1 MKTQL
6 NHKIAYLLSL
16 GIFVK
21 IIVDTSFQLFNPF
34 LTIIAAGTGISA
46 VYLGGIIGLRSIL
59 GLSAPLIG
67 TVADK
72 VGYRKIMQWSLVLL
86 GLGMIIAGTSTRPVV
101 FAAGIILTG
110 IGQAGFTP
118 NIQAHVSSKL
128 SYERRAM
135 GIGILE
141 YSWALAGMVGLLA
154 AGFLIEKFTWRTP
167 FIFLGS
173 LLLLSSLL
181 FFSLPESKKKGWEKN
196 SLPLGTR
203 LTGFIQLGPNAR
215 SAWGTILLQGFTMFS
230 IMHLMIIHGGWLVDR
245 FSLSPGALGTAAL
258 IMGITDLS
266 ASVSVSLF
274 VDKIGKKRSVAM
286 GLAGMVIGFSA
297 LPFLN
302 GSIITAIIGLIIPRT
317 FFEFAL
323 VSNVA
328 LVSEQVPAQRGK
340 MLSLASAS
348 GLMGITAASVF
359 GPLSYYGL
367 GIGGLSLI
375 SLITTGIALTIL
387 LVMVK
392 ES

>member
-1 MKTQL
+1 
-6 NHKIAYLLSL
+6 
-16 GIFVK
+16 
-21 IIVDTSFQLFNPF
+21 
-34 LTIIAAGTGISA
+34 
-46 VYLGGIIGLRSIL
+46 
-59 GLSAPLIG
+59 
-67 TVADK
+67 
-72 VGYRKIMQWSLVLL
+72 
-86 GLGMIIAGTSTRPVV
+86 
-101 FAAGIILTG
+101 
-110 IGQAGFTP
+110 
-118 NIQAHVSSKL
+118 
-128 SYERRAM
+128 
-135 GIGILE
+135 
-141 YSWALAGMVGLLA
+141 
-154 AGFLIEKFTWRTP
+154 
-167 FIFLGS
+167 
-173 LLLLSSLL
+173 
-181 FFSLPESKKKGWEKN
+181 
-196 SLPLGTR
+196 
-203 LTGFIQLGPNAR
+203 
-215 SAWGTILLQGFTMFS
+215 MFS